1 MPVDYRDNDFFGKL
15 DNVLKEF
22 ERELTLFRI
31 TGKSI
36 GPDGSTIETKKKY
49 TIFGSLQTWR
59 RTRNYSEDGT
69 HTSSRTGK
77 LLVQYQYKLKDG
89 DIIQKND
96 EYYRIV
102 DTNDFDFAGVH
113 DFAVERIGMDE
124 LQRYNFDEYL
134 EEKFVPE
141 ITS

>member
-59 RTRNYSEDGT
+59 RTRNYSEDGA

-141 ITS
+141 ITP